1 MLTSAMPG
9 VAAARQSG
17 LIALVMAALGVLPV
31 AGDPLGSLGCADA
44 VTPQLAPSLTDLHHA
59 LGDVMGSP
67 TECALVDADGNTV
80 QATSTGV
87 AVYRTTGMSLFVS
100 GEHHW
105 ALSVRG
111 LETWDGSWHNGMYPA
126 VMSPPDQD
134 QPQPAQPAPA
144 SVEAVTL
151 VQVRQDVTNT
161 IVVEDAHGSM
171 LTVETVGGCPDM
183 VAALGDHIFMRS
195 GGTQTDLVLLKQHEI
210 CAVAT
215 VRTAEGN

>member
-1 MLTSAMPG
+1 MYANFCFEESERVQPLDLDHRALDTGLLAVGNPLLSDPSTLTVTAIDNDG
-9 VAAARQSG
+9 G
-17 LIALVMAALGVLPV
+17 LISI
-31 AGDPLGSLGCADA
+31 AGS
-44 VTPQLAPSLTDLHHA
+44 
-59 LGDVMGSP
+59 
-67 TECALVDADGNTV
+67 NTV

-151 VQVRQDVTNT
+151 VQVRQDVMNT